1 MERIEIEGEYSK
13 LVGVIHFPD
22 NPPSK
27 VKLLVGV
34 TGKGGPKE
42 RFNEIGVALAKQE
55 IVTVAFDFSGRGES
69 KTVST
74 PATSQQIDDLR
85 RLLEY
90 LKVRFDDAE
99 ITIVATS
106 MGALSAC
113 MLSREFDV
121 AKLVL
126 VAPTIIPDE
135 MLEYPFTEVQ
145 GDEIASK
152 PMEELRS
159 SKMIK
164 EYSKFEGSVVLVQLT
179 KDTAIPDSFFD
190 IYKDSG
196 KSFTN
201 MEFCKI
207 MCSHGILHDD
217 EGRPKLISLLG
228 KICNNAL

>member
-1 MERIEIEGEYSK
+1 MERIEIEGKYSN
-13 LVGVIHFPD
+13 LVGIIHFPE
-22 NPPSK
+22 NPPINAK
-27 VKLLVGV
+27 ILVGV

-42 RFNEIGVALAKQE
+42 RLHEIGVALAKKG

-69 KTVST
+69 RALSI

-85 RLLEY
+85 RFLEY
-90 LKVRFDDAE
+90 VNLRFNGAE

-113 MLSREFDV
+113 MLSREFAI

-135 MLEYPFTEVQ
+135 MLEYPFTEVN

-152 PMEELRS
+152 SMEELRTS
-159 SKMIK
+159 MMIE

-179 KDTAIPDSFFD
+179 GDTTIPNLFFD
-190 IYKDSG
+190 IYKNSG
-196 KSFTN
+196 KRTRN
-201 MEFCKI
+201 IQFCKI
-207 MCSHGILHDD
+207 VSSHGILHDE

-228 KICNNAL
+228 GICNNAM